1 MGMMGWWGMG
11 LGGFGALLVL
21 GLLFYLVYLTLPKKG
36 ETDGALETLRL
47 RYAKGELDE
56 ETFKRLKRELGGEE

>member
-1 MGMMGWWGMG
+1 MMGWWGMG

-21 GLLFYLVYLTLPKKG
+21 GLLFYFVYLTLPKKG

-56 ETFKRLKRELGGEE
+56 ETFKRLKRELGGGE